1 MGGMPSPEIQYWH
14 ARSMTYDEATD
25 WIEKAHADW
34 GEEAAASW
42 AAANGTHLVG

>member
-1 MGGMPSPEIQYWH
+1 
-14 ARSMTYDEATD
+14 MTYDEATD